1 MKVSVDDWANAE
13 AQVMPL
19 RVAVFVEEQGVPA
32 SIEHDAFDAVSRHA
46 WVVDDAGEVVATG
59 RLLPDGHIGRM
70 AVRADC
76 RRRGLG
82 GRVLETLI
90 GEAQRLGMT
99 TLVLNA
105 QTHAQDFYQRH
116 GFSPEG
122 AVFIEAGLP
131 HQCMRRELD
140 A

>member
-1 MKVSVDDWANAE
+1 MKVSVDDWAHAE
-13 AQVMPL
+13 ALVMPL
-19 RVAVFVEEQGVPA
+19 RIAVFVEEQGVPA
-32 SIEHDAFDAVSRHA
+32 SIERDDYDAVSRHA
-46 WVVDDAGEVVATG
+46 WMIDDAGQVVATG

-82 GRVLETLI
+82 ARVLQALI
-90 GEAQRLGMT
+90 DEAQNRGMT

-105 QTHAQDFYQRH
+105 QTHAQDFYRRH
-116 GFSPEG
+116 GFLPEG
-122 AVFIEAGLP
+122 EVITEAGLP

-140 A
+140 